1 MEHKAILNRLLS
13 WYSNTSAAGGSGEQ
27 PSLPNSTRSAAL
39 PVLSP
44 NTGGQQPLK
53 LRALTNASLVKF
65 ALQRPSLP
73 IKDILRAVRYFKVFW
88 TGEFCCYFVFKHF
101 NSIAQWERSG
111 QLAIFFGITFINTV
125 RCYSVSPQLERE
137 MPMKPEIL
145 SYLYQH
151 CLKIH
156 FLSIKFLYR
165 ESCLK
170 TSIL

>member
-101 NSIAQWERSG
+101 NSPVGEVRTAG
-111 QLAIFFGITFINTV
+111 HIFWHYIHKYSEVLLCFSSARKGNSHETRNPVIPVPALSEDPFFI
-125 RCYSVSPQLERE
+125 Y
-137 MPMKPEIL
+137 
-145 SYLYQH
+145 
-151 CLKIH
+151 KIP
-156 FLSIKFLYR
+156 L
-165 ESCLK
+165 
-170 TSIL
+170 